1 MIGSLVAGIALLDA
15 ALLLICG
22 HELTSALAVGAFF
35 LTRRLQRSV
44 PGN

>member
-15 ALLLICG
+15 ALLLVTG
-22 HELTSALAVGAFF
+22 HELAAALAVGAFF

-44 PGN
+44 PGS

>member
-15 ALLLICG
+15 GLLLVTG
-22 HELTSALAVGAFF
+22 HELACALAVGAFF

-44 PGN
+44 PGS